1 MTDAGMAAAIG
12 AIVMLVL
19 ISLGLY
25 IGPALAAGGFLG
37 LLLLFGDATKAAAI
51 LYTTPYQMAAQYA
64 FVVLPLVILLGA
76 FAMHLGMSAAGYRVA
91 NYWLGKL
98 PGGLAMATIWGSAA
112 YGAVCASS
120 LATCAVFTRISYP
133 EMKAAGYDSRLS
145 LGSVLSGGIIGMLI
159 PPSALAV
166 IYGILTETSIAK
178 LFIGGVGPGI
188 LVSVVLSIAVFFL
201 AKSNPRMS
209 SSMKVQVSWKKRIT
223 SLKDIWGI
231 VVLAA
236 IMLGGVYV
244 GIFTVIEGAAVGA
257 FFSFLMY
264 VTSKQRNW
272 TVLKETLLDAGKT
285 TGAVFTILLGAMIFS
300 RMLAITGVPVKAIEF
315 LNTLGL
321 PSMAVLWILILS
333 YILLGCFLDSM
344 SMLSMTM
351 GVVYPMVMAF
361 GFDPI
366 WIGLIIIFSCEVG
379 LLTPPLGLNVY
390 TVKIAAGEEISL
402 EQVFKAAFPFVICAL
417 ICLVILVY
425 VPQIITWLP
434 SRMFAAP
441 GG

>member
-1 MTDAGMAAAIG
+1 
-12 AIVMLVL
+12 
-19 ISLGLY
+19 
-25 IGPALAAGGFLG
+25 
-37 LLLLFGDATKAAAI
+37 
-51 LYTTPYQMAAQYA
+51 
-64 FVVLPLVILLGA
+64 
-76 FAMHLGMSAAGYRVA
+76 
-91 NYWLGKL
+91 
-98 PGGLAMATIWGSAA
+98 
-112 YGAVCASS
+112 
-120 LATCAVFTRISYP
+120 
-133 EMKAAGYDSRLS
+133 
-145 LGSVLSGGIIGMLI
+145 
-159 PPSALAV
+159 
-166 IYGILTETSIAK
+166 
-178 LFIGGVGPGI
+178 
-188 LVSVVLSIAVFFL
+188 
-201 AKSNPRMS
+201 
-209 SSMKVQVSWKKRIT
+209 
-223 SLKDIWGI
+223 
-231 VVLAA
+231 
-236 IMLGGVYV
+236 
-244 GIFTVIEGAAVGA
+244 
-257 FFSFLMY
+257 MY

-272 TVLKETLLDAGKT
+272 AVLKETLLDAGKT

-321 PSMAVLWILILS
+321 PSMAVLWILILT

-434 SRMFAAP
+434 FRMFAAP